1 MQPFIESNA
10 NNILFGGSVILAL
23 FYQFMAYLGIETAQ
37 VMTLVV
43 VFCFSGVVGI
53 MRTLALKEHLKG
65 YLVSDLLSKVL
76 MIFIPFIF
84 ALVAKNISALYIL
97 VDYSFSFLIL
107 GELLAILVGIQSI
120 KQKKSIQELDV
131 YNLFIDK
138 FKLIVLK
145 FLKMDKLSYDKQSKL
160 IKDEV
165 EVAKEIKQELNTDT
179 KKDETK
185 AGV

>member
-23 FYQFMAYLGIETAQ
+23 IYQLMAYLGIETAQ
-37 VMTLVV
+37 VITLLI

-53 MRTLALKEHLKG
+53 IRTLTLKEHLKG
-65 YLVSDLLSKVL
+65 YLASDLLSKAL
-76 MIFIPFIF
+76 MMFIPFIF
-84 ALVAKNISALYIL
+84 ALVAKNISVLYVL

-120 KQKKSIQELDV
+120 KQKKPIQELDV
-131 YNLFIDK
+131 YNLFVDK

-145 FLKMDKLSYDKQSKL
+145 FLKMDKLSYDRQSKL

-165 EVAKEIKQELNTDT
+165 EVAKEIKQELNADT
-179 KKDETK
+179 KKDEK